1 MRLSGLIP
9 KIFRTPARFS
19 VLIFLIII
27 VIGTLLLSLP
37 AASSNQPLSLTDA
50 MFTSTSATCVTGLV
64 VVDTGQDL
72 SLFGQLVVLLLIQV
86 GGLGIMTVSTAFL
99 LAVGRRPSIGG
110 RMMIQDT
117 FTASGDYNLGSLIWD
132 VVRFT
137 FLMEGA
143 GAVILFFRLLSG
155 YSVFEALYY
164 AIFHAVSAF
173 CNAGFALFPDSLVHF
188 QQDWLVNLVIGVLI
202 ISGGLGFLVVFE
214 LRRNFPFRRRTWT
227 RLSLHTKL
235 VLTTTGALLLLG
247 TVLILVME
255 WNNTLQHLSVPHRF
269 LAAFF
274 QSITTR
280 TAGFNTLPIGQMAN
294 ETLFL
299 MILLMFIGAS
309 SGSCGGGVKTG
320 TIATLVVLALSR
332 LRGQRRPQ
340 AFRRSISEASIA
352 RAISVVLISA
362 LVVGAAIM
370 ILLMT
375 ELGAVSHPESRG
387 KFLELLF
394 EAVSGFG
401 TVGLSTGITPALTI
415 VGKLTFV
422 LVMFTGRLGPLVI
435 ALAISRR
442 KAVSYHYA
450 EENIMIG

>member
-1 MRLSGLIP
+1 
-9 KIFRTPARFS
+9 
-19 VLIFLIII
+19 
-27 VIGTLLLSLP
+27 
-37 AASSNQPLSLTDA
+37 
-50 MFTSTSATCVTGLV
+50 
-64 VVDTGQDL
+64 
-72 SLFGQLVVLLLIQV
+72 
-86 GGLGIMTVSTAFL
+86 
-99 LAVGRRPSIGG
+99 
-110 RMMIQDT
+110 MMIQDS
-117 FTASGDYNLGSLIWD
+117 FTASGERNLGSLILD

-137 FLMEGA
+137 LLMEGI
-143 GAVILFFRLLSG
+143 GAAVLFLRLLPG
-155 YSVFEALYY
+155 RPAAEALYY
-164 AIFHAVSAF
+164 AVFHAVSAF
-173 CNAGFALFPDSLVHF
+173 CNAGFALFSDSLVFF
-188 QQDWLVNLVIGVLI
+188 QQDWLVNLVIGFLI
-202 ISGGLGFLVVFE
+202 ICGGLGFLVVFE
-214 LRRNFPFRRRTWT
+214 LRRNFPFRRRTWS

-235 VLTTTGALLLLG
+235 VLTATGALLLLG

-255 WNNTLQHLSVPHRF
+255 WNNTLRPLPVHQKF

-280 TAGFNTLPIGQMAN
+280 TAGFNTLHIGQLAN
-294 ETLFL
+294 ETLFV

-320 TIATLVVLALSR
+320 TFATLVVLALSR

-340 AFRRSISEASIA
+340 AFRRSISDASMA

-362 LVVGAAIM
+362 FVVIATTM

-401 TVGLSTGITPALTI
+401 TVGLSTGITPALTL
-415 VGKLTFV
+415 VGKLTLIV
-422 LVMFTGRLGPLVI
+422 VMFTGRLGPLVI

-442 KAVSYHYA
+442 KAVSFHYA